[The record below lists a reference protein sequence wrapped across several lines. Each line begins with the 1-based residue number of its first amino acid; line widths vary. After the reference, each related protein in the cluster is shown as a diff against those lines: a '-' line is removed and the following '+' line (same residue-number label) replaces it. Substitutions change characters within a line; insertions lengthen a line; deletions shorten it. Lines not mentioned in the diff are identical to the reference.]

1 MIFAVIREAIDR
13 REVERY
19 VEAMKQ
25 QLDAPEL
32 QGAAARAA
40 AQIEGEGA
48 PSQQLREALPDDNA
62 APASSGGHDEAA
74 PFMARDPV
82 VSLLQSSLE
91 HKLREQ
97 GVREIP
103 PPHRGLLARIAH
115 FVQGLLHPVRFGPE
129 DSEWVTEIARATL
142 ERLAQGN
149 HPFNP
154 QPARHEIGDEARV
167 VIVGDWGSGL
177 PRAQEVARHMAEEVS
192 TALAEGREAHVI
204 HLGDVYYSGT
214 RAECERNVL
223 APGMWPVSAEQ
234 ARAGVTSWS
243 LNGNHDMYGG
253 GFGYFET
260 LLGDERFA
268 AQRSADGKPTSFFRI
283 VSPSWDLVG
292 LDTSWNP
299 DVLDQGHFGV
309 LEDPQAEFVASVAAE
324 SDRKLMLLSHHQ
336 LLSVYD
342 HDSDRV
348 GKTLAQ
354 KLGPTLGAGAVD
366 AWIWGHEH
374 RCVGYGKAGG
384 VGFSRCIGNGGVPV
398 LMKHAAKDPVPPPGE
413 WEEREYWEADGDRW
427 ARFGFAVL
435 DFKGPS
441 IEIRY
446 RNEAGKT
453 TRTEQFGSVAQGS
466 ATSTSG

>member
-1 MIFAVIREAIDR
+1 MIREAVDR
-13 REVERY
+13 DELQRY
-19 VEAMKQ
+19 VEAVKQ

-32 QGAAARAA
+32 EGAAGRAA
-40 AQIEGEGA
+40 AQIGGEGDPA
-48 PSQQLREALPDDNA
+48 QKLREALPDDNA
-62 APASSGGHDEAA
+62 GPASSGGRDPAA

-97 GVREIP
+97 GVKDIP
-103 PPHRGLLARIAH
+103 PPHRDLLARIVH
-115 FVQGLLHPVRFGPE
+115 FIQGFLHPVPFGPE
-129 DSEWVTEIARATL
+129 DSGWVTDIAKATL
-142 ERLAQGN
+142 ERLAEGN

-154 QPARHEIGDEARV
+154 KPARHEIGDEARI

-177 PRAQEVARHMAEEVS
+177 PRAKEVAQHMAEEVAA
-192 TALAEGREAHVI
+192 ALAEGREAHVI

-214 RAECERNVL
+214 PGECERNVL

-253 GFGYFET
+253 GYGYFET
-260 LLGDERFA
+260 LLKDERFA

-299 DVLDQGHFGV
+299 DVLDEGHFGV
-309 LEDPQAEFVASVAAE
+309 LQDPQAEFVASVAAE

-342 HDSDRV
+342 RDSDQV

-354 KLGPTLGAGAVD
+354 KLGPSLDAGAVD

-374 RCVGYGKAGG
+374 RCVGYGAAKG
-384 VGFSRCIGNGGVPV
+384 VPFSRCIGNGGVPV
-398 LMKHAAKDPVPPPGE
+398 LMNHAAEDPVPPPGE
-413 WEEREYWEADGDRW
+413 WEEREYWEEDGDRW

-435 DFKGPS
+435 DFSGPQ
-441 IEIRY
+441 IKIRY
-446 RNEAGKT
+446 RNEEGKT
-453 TRTEQFGSVAQGS
+453 TRTESFDPVGKRSLS
-466 ATSTSG
+466 APCDG

>member
-1 MIFAVIREAIDR
+1 VIRKALDR
-13 REVERY
+13 RELQRY
-19 VEAMKQ
+19 VEAVKQ
-25 QLDAPEL
+25 RLDDPEL
-32 QGAAARAA
+32 QEAAGHAA
-40 AQIEGEGA
+40 AQLDGGGTPA
-48 PSQQLREALPDDNA
+48 QKLREALPAEDA
-62 APASSGGHDEAA
+62 GPASSGGRDAA
-74 PFMARDPV
+74 TPFMARDPV

-91 HKLREQ
+91 HKLREE
-97 GVREIP
+97 GVRDIP

-115 FVQGLLHPVRFGPE
+115 QVHCLLHPVPFGPE
-129 DSEWVTEIARATL
+129 DREWVTDIAKATL
-142 ERLAQGN
+142 DRLAEGN

-177 PRAQEVARHMAEEVS
+177 PRAQTVAQHMAEEVS
-192 TALAEGREAHVI
+192 AALAAGREAHVI

-214 RAECERNVL
+214 RGEVERNVL
-223 APGMWPVSAEQ
+223 APGMWPVTAEQ

-260 LLGDERFA
+260 LLGEERFA

-309 LEDPQAEFVASVAAE
+309 LQDPQAEFVASVAAE

-342 HDSDRV
+342 RDSAQV
-348 GKTLAQ
+348 GRTLAQ
-354 KLGPTLGAGAVD
+354 KLGPTLEARAVD

-374 RCVGYGKAGG
+374 RCVGYGPAGG
-384 VGFSRCIGNGGVPV
+384 VPFSRCIGNGGVPV
-398 LMKHAAKDPVPPPGE
+398 LMKHAATDPVPPPGE
-413 WEEREYWEADGDRW
+413 WEEREYWEEDGDRW
-427 ARFGFAVL
+427 ARFGFAVV
-435 DFKGPS
+435 DFSGPR
-441 IEIRY
+441 IDIRY
-446 RNEAGKT
+446 RNEEGKT
-453 TRTEQFGSVAQGS
+453 TRTERFDPDREPSLPRAADG
-466 ATSTSG
+466 

>member
-1 MIFAVIREAIDR
+1 MIREAVDR
-13 REVERY
+13 RQLQRY
-19 VEAMKQ
+19 VDAVRQ

-32 QGAAARAA
+32 EGPASRAA
-40 AQIEGEGA
+40 AQLATDGA
-48 PSQQLREALPDDNA
+48 PPQKLREALPDDDA
-62 APASSGGHDEAA
+62 GPASSGGRDAAA

-97 GVREIP
+97 GVKDVG
-103 PPHRGLLARIAH
+103 PPHRGLLARIVH
-115 FVQGLLHPVRFGPE
+115 YVEGLLRPVRFGPE
-129 DSEWVTEIARATL
+129 DSEWVTEIAKATL
-142 ERLAQGN
+142 ERLAEGN

-154 QPARHEIGDEARV
+154 EPARYEIGDEARV

-177 PRAQEVARHMAEEVS
+177 PRAQEVAKHMAEEVS
-192 TALAEGREAHVI
+192 TALAAGREAHVI

-214 RAECERNVL
+214 HGECERNVL
-223 APGMWPVSAEQ
+223 APGMWPVSAAQ

-268 AQRSADGKPTSFFRI
+268 FQRSADGKPTSFFRI

-292 LDTSWNP
+292 LDTSWNSN
-299 DVLDQGHFGV
+299 VLDQGHFGV
-309 LEDPQAEFVASVAAE
+309 LEDPQAKFVASVAAE

-342 HDSDRV
+342 RDSDQV

-354 KLGPTLGAGAVD
+354 KLGPTLDANAVS

-374 RCVGYGKAGG
+374 RCVGYGAAGG
-384 VGFSRCIGNGGVPV
+384 VAFPRCIGNGGVPV
-398 LMKHAAKDPVPPPGE
+398 LMNHAAGDPVPPPGE

-427 ARFGFAVL
+427 ARFGFAVF
-435 DFKGPS
+435 DFAGPK
-441 IEIRY
+441 IKIRY
-446 RNEAGKT
+446 RNEEGET
-453 TRTEQFGSVAQGS
+453 TRTEQFG
-466 ATSTSG
+466 

>member
-1 MIFAVIREAIDR
+1 MIREAVDR
-13 REVERY
+13 DQLQRY
-19 VEAMKQ
+19 VEAVKQ

-32 QGAAARAA
+32 EGAAHQAA
-40 AQIEGEGA
+40 AQIGGEGA
-48 PSQQLREALPDDNA
+48 PAQKLREALPDDGA
-62 APASSGGHDEAA
+62 GPASSGGRDSAT

-97 GVREIP
+97 GVRDIP
-103 PPHRGLLARIAH
+103 PPHRGLLARIIH
-115 FVQGLLHPVRFGPE
+115 LIQGLLHPVRFGPE
-129 DSEWVTEIARATL
+129 DSGWVTDIAKAML
-142 ERLAQGN
+142 ERLADGN

-154 QPARHEIGDEARV
+154 EPARYEISDNARI

-177 PRAQEVARHMAEEVS
+177 PRAQTVAQHMAEEIAA
-192 TALAEGREAHVI
+192 ALAEEREAHVI

-214 RAECERNVL
+214 RGECERNVL
-223 APGMWPVSAEQ
+223 APGMWPVTPAQ
-234 ARAGVTSWS
+234 ARAGVTSWA

-253 GFGYFET
+253 GYGYFET

-268 AQRSADGKPTSFFRI
+268 AQRSEDGKPTSFFRI

-292 LDTSWNP
+292 LDTSWNRN
-299 DVLDQGHFGV
+299 VLDQGQLGV
-309 LEDPQAEFVASVAAE
+309 LEDPQAKFVASVAAE

-342 HDSDRV
+342 RDSAEV

-354 KLGPTLGAGAVD
+354 ELRSTLDAGVD

-374 RCVGYGKAGG
+374 RCVGYKPAGG
-384 VGFSRCIGNGGVPV
+384 VAFPRCIGNGGVPV
-398 LMKHAAKDPVPPPGE
+398 LMKHAADDPVPAPGE

-435 DFKGPS
+435 DFNGPR
-441 IEIRY
+441 IKIRY
-446 RNEAGKT
+446 RNEEGKT
-453 TRTEQFGSVAQGS
+453 TRTERFDPDNPPARTVNE
-466 ATSTSG
+466 